1 MTGIVSLAGFA
12 AFSVLLASAPSAAA
26 ESSAEPLPVQLDPA
40 VERMWIDQLDRPA
53 NTHAAGTEDTP
64 IVTAFFNTRK
74 RRGTTGADIVF
85 GRQNTQNGRATGNS
99 GAAKA
104 AKKRTIDATYLP
116 TTVDF
121 DMSYPPGT
129 IVIDAK
135 SRFLYLILDDGKAR
149 RYGVGVGRTGFG
161 WTGEVNIGRK
171 AEWPG
176 WTPPPDMRKRQPG
189 LPEHMEGGI
198 DNPLG
203 ARALYLYRGG
213 RDTIYRIHGSN
224 EPWTIGQAV
233 SSGCFRM
240 RNEDVSDLYE
250 RVGVGT
256 RVVVL

>member
-1 MTGIVSLAGFA
+1 MLAGFA
-12 AFSVLLASAPSAAA
+12 ALSVLSMAASALAAG
-26 ESSAEPLPVQLDPA
+26 SSVEPAAVKLDPA
-40 VERMWIDQLDRPA
+40 VEQIWIDQLKQPGGA
-53 NTHAAGTEDTP
+53 QAVAAEAP
-64 IVTAFFNTRK
+64 IVTAFFKARK
-74 RRGTTGADIVF
+74 RRGTTGADLVF
-85 GRQNTQNGRATGNS
+85 GRQTTQSRRDTTRRS
-99 GAAKA
+99 AAKA
-104 AKKRTIDATYLP
+104 EKKRAINAAYLP
-116 TTVDF
+116 TMVDF
-121 DMSYPPGT
+121 DMSYTPGT

-135 SRFLYLILDDGKAR
+135 SRFLYLILEGGKAR

-176 WTPPPDMRKRQPG
+176 WTPPPEMRKRQPG

-198 DNPLG
+198 NNPLG

>member
-1 MTGIVSLAGFA
+1 MAAPTLGAGS
-12 AFSVLLASAPSAAA
+12 SV
-26 ESSAEPLPVQLDPA
+26 EPAPVQLDPA
-40 VERMWIDQLDRPA
+40 IEQMWVDQLKQPA
-53 NTHAAGTEDTP
+53 DTAEAP
-64 IVTAFFNTRK
+64 VVTAFFKARK

-85 GRQNTQNGRATGNS
+85 GRQNTENRRDTS
-99 GAAKA
+99 RRSTAKTP
-104 AKKRTIDATYLP
+104 AKKRTIDTTYLP
-116 TTVDF
+116 ALVDF
-121 DMSYPPGT
+121 DMSYQPGT

-135 SRFLYLILDDGKAR
+135 SRFLYLILEDGKAR

-161 WTGEVNIGRK
+161 WTGEVKIGRK

-176 WTPPPDMRKRQPG
+176 WTPPPEMRKRQPG
-189 LPEHMEGGI
+189 LPVHMEGGI